1 MSFRVIDGDGP
12 GSEERRLQRQQE
24 VAENQFSW
32 AIREAA
38 ANLLRIARGAG
49 SSPDLLPQFERV
61 MTTARAFY
69 QIYGRWPVDVIETTI
84 PLQSVDQRYQTGLR
98 EGRYTRAD
106 IGRWT
111 GDGST
116 DRLRAKHTIVRGAL
130 QLAASELVQQAPQRA
145 AGDRELY
152 EGVDRLE
159 LLQRPTH
166 KKVSASNR
174 KKGTR
179 RTPTAAD
186 DL

>member
-106 IGRWT
+106 IGRVT
-111 GDGST
+111 
-116 DRLRAKHTIVRGAL
+116 GAL
-130 QLAASELVQQAPQRA
+130 IV
-145 AGDRELY
+145 
-152 EGVDRLE
+152 
-159 LLQRPTH
+159 
-166 KKVSASNR
+166 
-174 KKGTR
+174 
-179 RTPTAAD
+179 
-186 DL
+186 